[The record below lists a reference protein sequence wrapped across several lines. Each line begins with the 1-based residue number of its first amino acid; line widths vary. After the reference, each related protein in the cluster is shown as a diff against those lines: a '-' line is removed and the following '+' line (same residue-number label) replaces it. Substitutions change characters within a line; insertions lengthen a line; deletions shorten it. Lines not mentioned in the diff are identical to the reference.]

1 MTTDIHTHLGTDRN
15 SLHEVDKHNLE
26 EQVDFLISRMDHFG
40 IEKAVLTPL
49 NPFKDN
55 ELNLT
60 ASAIYP
66 DRLFSACT
74 LLPRPIDSAQERLQH
89 YFDEGC
95 VALVLD
101 DRLYGTEDPAALI
114 LIREAVDLN
123 IPVYIHNDVMTS
135 GGLSFID
142 QASTMFP
149 KGKFVILHM
158 GGLFGFPQLIPLM
171 SRQNIWLDISI
182 TLIRLVESSLRVFL
196 DALAQDI
203 GVRRLVFGSEHHS
216 EYLDLRAALNMLDL
230 NVETSRL
237 IHAENAWVLLGL
249 DFT

>member
-237 IHAENAWVLLGL
+237 IRAENAWVLLGL